1 MKSLDAINRL
11 CENHLVGNETFSY
24 NGEESDMT
32 ILDFWR
38 WHFSE
43 LYNMQNT
50 IAEFIVARA
59 LGLTEAYNAGDWT
72 LFDMEYRSKR
82 IEVKET
88 SYMHAWQT
96 DSGQTIPSSTPTG
109 HATCHGKYKKRQA
122 TIPVLKNTPSVFI
135 DYCHIDADR
144 TFVMSARKAYKAMRG
159 NDKRQ
164 HNLGVDGMMRVI
176 EKLHTPDCIVY
187 QNVGPN
193 AGHYAAIVS
202 INNGETVAAVDI
214 GDYRSGNDSINGED
228 GFYNV
233 LITAFNADDGYIDNN
248 ILDERNDIV
257 YDSSVDK
264 KHEIPESVAYSE
276 TLTDSHSEIS
286 NNNIRTY
293 SAKSQDNSSKQQKP
307 VRDTKQAQF
316 DIIQQANPAEDD
328 YHTWIRDE
336 PKSQARTFG
345 ITKAY
350 EKYQDNTSAFERQN
364 DIYVFCLNTGET
376 RETSNPLKLENWEF
390 YVVPT
395 SVINE
400 QCGNAKTI
408 SLPRLRKITK
418 ALAYPEIK
426 GTIDAIIEN
435 GM

>member
-11 CENHLVGNETFSY
+11 CKNHLVGNEAFSY

-96 DSGQTIPSSTPTG
+96 D
-109 HATCHGKYKKRQA
+109 
-122 TIPVLKNTPSVFI
+122 
-135 DYCHIDADR
+135 
-144 TFVMSARKAYKAMRG
+144 
-159 NDKRQ
+159 
-164 HNLGVDGMMRVI
+164 
-176 EKLHTPDCIVY
+176 
-187 QNVGPN
+187 
-193 AGHYAAIVS
+193 
-202 INNGETVAAVDI
+202 
-214 GDYRSGNDSINGED
+214 
-228 GFYNV
+228 
-233 LITAFNADDGYIDNN
+233 
-248 ILDERNDIV
+248 
-257 YDSSVDK
+257 
-264 KHEIPESVAYSE
+264 
-276 TLTDSHSEIS
+276 
-286 NNNIRTY
+286 
-293 SAKSQDNSSKQQKP
+293 
-307 VRDTKQAQF
+307 
-316 DIIQQANPAEDD
+316 
-328 YHTWIRDE
+328 DE
-336 PKSQARTFG
+336 PKSQVRTFG

-376 RETSNPLKLENWEF
+376 RETANPLKLENWEF

-408 SLPRLRKITK
+408 SLSRLRKITK
-418 ALAYPEIK
+418 ALTYPELK
-426 GTIDAIIEN
+426 AAIDAIIEN
-435 GM
+435 GI